1 MCWGGGGGS
10 CQQVSDCF
18 NFMCVFE
25 KVPSLII
32 FFVTKR
38 KIKTSRYLL
47 LVKKNRKGVH
57 VFKTV
62 SGFKKCQ
69 HRFTAINNTE
79 YSRQFVWN
87 LSSNSNTLP
96 PRFHKWPKFIFF
108 QTGILNSD
116 PTIFLHPIIFCV
128 TQSNLSFSSLLS
140 DKSCRQIPQILIF
153 PNPVSKHPVRVSFDN
168 ISRKGIHRKAHNSIR
183 ID

>member
-1 MCWGGGGGS
+1 MSSRQCRVSKSVNTGS
-10 CQQVSDCF
+10 RQLTILYRILKAVCL
-18 NFMCVFE
+18 
-25 KVPSLII
+25 KP
-32 FFVTKR
+32 
-38 KIKTSRYLL
+38 
-47 LVKKNRKGVH
+47 
-57 VFKTV
+57 VFK
-62 SGFKKCQ
+62 FK
-69 HRFTAINNTE
+69 
-79 YSRQFVWN
+79 YS
-87 LSSNSNTLP
+87 SP
-96 PRFHKWPKFIFF
+96 PRFHKCPKIIFF

-153 PNPVSKHPVRVSFDN
+153 PNPVSKHPVGVSFDK